1 MKTLARNQRLF
12 VSLLL
17 CLAWCIAGLNS
28 VAARPA
34 TQAGQPLILWLTADG
49 PLTPAMVEYIQRG
62 LENAARQSA
71 EAVVIELNTPGGGVT
86 LMNQIVTSLRASEV
100 TVVVYIAPRG
110 AMAGSAGSVITLA
123 GHAAAM
129 APETT
134 IGAAS
139 PVGMQGEDLDQT
151 SLAKETNIL
160 KATMRSL
167 AERRGSQAVELAEA
181 MIETAQAVSS
191 QEALQAGLID
201 FIASDQ
207 SQLLEQLDGFQ
218 VETVSGTRRLET
230 TGAAVEIQSASLIEE
245 LLSVL
250 TDPNIVFL
258 LITIGVQSILIE
270 ISSPGGWVAGTIG
283 VVCLA
288 LAFYGVGVL
297 DVNWFGGVFLIL
309 AFALFILDLKAPT
322 HGALTVAGVV
332 ALIVGALVLFNS
344 PNLPAS
350 QPRVSI
356 PLVIL
361 MSLMTGGVFFGV
373 LMFAMR
379 ARKIPI
385 RVGAESL
392 VGRRGRALSPIRPF
406 ELGQVRV
413 ASEQWSAELLPGE
426 DEIPAG
432 SEVEVIQVSGLRLV
446 VKRPRPPAQPGE
458 KR

>member
-1 MKTLARNQRLF
+1 MKTIPRNQRLMA
-12 VSLLL
+12 SLLV
-17 CLAWCIAGLNS
+17 CLIWCGAALNNA
-28 VAARPA
+28 AARPVS
-34 TQAGQPLILWLTADG
+34 QADQPRVLWLAADG

-62 LENAARQSA
+62 LDNAARQDA
-71 EAVVIELNTPGGGVT
+71 EAVVLQLNTPGGGVT
-86 LMNQIVTSLRASEV
+86 LMNQIVTSLRASE
-100 TVVVYIAPRG
+100 TPVVVYVAPRG
-110 AMAGSAGSVITLA
+110 AMAGSAGAVITLA

-167 AERRGSQAVELAEA
+167 AERRGPQAVELAEA

-201 FIASDQ
+201 FIASSQ

-218 VETVSGTRRLET
+218 VETISGMRRLET
-230 TGAAVEIQSASLIEE
+230 SSAVVETQSASLIEE

-258 LITIGVQSILIE
+258 LITIGVQAILIE

-297 DVNWFGGVFLIL
+297 DVNWFGAVFLIL
-309 AFALFILDLKAPT
+309 AFA
-322 HGALTVAGVV
+322 
-332 ALIVGALVLFNS
+332 
-344 PNLPAS
+344 
-350 QPRVSI
+350 
-356 PLVIL
+356 
-361 MSLMTGGVFFGV
+361 
-373 LMFAMR
+373 
-379 ARKIPI
+379 
-385 RVGAESL
+385 
-392 VGRRGRALSPIRPF
+392 
-406 ELGQVRV
+406 
-413 ASEQWSAELLPGE
+413 
-426 DEIPAG
+426 
-432 SEVEVIQVSGLRLV
+432 
-446 VKRPRPPAQPGE
+446 
-458 KR
+458 